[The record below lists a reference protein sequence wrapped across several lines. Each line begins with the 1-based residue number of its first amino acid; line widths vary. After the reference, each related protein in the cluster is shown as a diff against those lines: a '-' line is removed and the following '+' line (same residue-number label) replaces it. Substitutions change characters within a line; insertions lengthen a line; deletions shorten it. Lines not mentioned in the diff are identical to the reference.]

1 MEPKSAPLVTMLGLT
16 GIFTD
21 ISESYKTKSNATSRM
36 AGTSSNSSM
45 FQNHLLT
52 RILNPGNLKA
62 LRDKAG
68 LEQTCRVPSE
78 IVDVIQRVIG
88 VFSIFLG
95 S

>member
-1 MEPKSAPLVTMLGLT
+1 
-16 GIFTD
+16 
-21 ISESYKTKSNATSRM
+21 M

-52 RILNPGNLKA
+52 QILNQGNLKA

-68 LEQTCRVPSE
+68 LEQTCRMPSE
-78 IVDVIQRVIG
+78 IVDVIQRVVG
-88 VFSIFLG
+88 VLLYLVS